1 MLKYI
6 RNMTKLLFLF
16 DDCEKFALRIGEQG
30 FIKECEKR
38 GACPSR
44 IIALNRLTDEP
55 LPYSIILFERAS
67 YLYTV
72 KPTDDLKALEMR
84 FNISADEILCHNQIA
99 YIYPYQV
106 IEIPK
111 ASND

>member
-1 MLKYI
+1 M
-6 RNMTKLLFLF
+6 MKLLFLF

-38 GACPSR
+38 GVAPCR
-44 IIALNRLTDEP
+44 VVALNGLTEEP
-55 LPYSIILFERAS
+55 PPYSIVLFERARL
-67 YLYTV
+67 LYTV
-72 KPTDDLKALEMR
+72 KPDDDLKAIEIR
-84 FNISADEILCHNQIA
+84 FGVSADEILEYNQIS

-111 ASND
+111 ISKD